1 MFRKMIGGKLKFTF
15 RPVDGAHE
23 VFVAGDFTE
32 WKPVRMRRQEDGH
45 FGISLR
51 VPLGNHEYKFVV
63 GQEWIPD
70 PDNAEWALN
79 PYGTMNSVAV
89 V

>member
-1 MFRKMIGGKLKFTF
+1 MFKQVIRGRLRFSL
-15 RPVDGAHE
+15 RPADGAHE

-32 WKPVRMRRQEDGH
+32 WKPVRMRKQADGC
-45 FGISLR
+45 FGTSLR
-51 VPLGNHEYKFVV
+51 VPPGIHEYKFLI
-63 GQEWIPD
+63 GQQWITD
-70 PDNAEWALN
+70 PDNSEWAGN

>member
-1 MFRKMIGGKLKFTF
+1 MFKKVIGGRLKFSLK
-15 RPVDGAHE
+15 PDDGARE

-32 WKPVRMRRQEDGH
+32 WKPVRMRKQEDGS
-45 FGISLR
+45 FVMSLR
-51 VPLGNHEYKFVV
+51 VPPGTHEYKFLI
-63 GQEWIPD
+63 GRQWITD
-70 PDNAEWALN
+70 PDNSEWAEN